1 MRPVFPLLALV
12 AALALT
18 PPVLAQSAPVDIGV
32 GASATRENETTL
44 VATAAWLPEWR
55 RTENGVLRWELGAVY
70 VRGRDNT
77 RFDLSE
83 DAGVFHGGARYER
96 DNGFVAGFGVGVQA
110 GRTSALSGNPQ
121 FVSTVGWRWD
131 HVSLLARHISN
142 ASIKQPNDGETMLVA
157 VWRFR

>member
-1 MRPVFPLLALV
+1 MRLLPALSVLAV
-12 AALALT
+12 AACLAA
-18 PPVLAQSAPVDIGV
+18 PVRAQSAPVDIGI

-55 RTENGVLRWELGAVY
+55 RTARGVLRWELGAVY

-83 DAGVFHGGARYER
+83 DAGVVHGGARYER

-110 GRTSALSGNPQ
+110 GRTDALSGNPQ
-121 FVSTVGWRWD
+121 FVSTVGWRWQRF
-131 HVSLLARHISN
+131 SLLARHISN
-142 ASIKQPNDGETMLVA
+142 ASIRQPNDGETMLVA
-157 VWRFR
+157 AWRFR